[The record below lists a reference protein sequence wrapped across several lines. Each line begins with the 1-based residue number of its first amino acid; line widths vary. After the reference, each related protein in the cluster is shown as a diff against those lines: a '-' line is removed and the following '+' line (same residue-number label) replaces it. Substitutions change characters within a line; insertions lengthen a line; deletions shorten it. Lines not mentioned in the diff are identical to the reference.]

1 MMRSSSHH
9 DSINRVFEQVSL
21 ALTEHRKTVKYLD
34 VMLSKLFG
42 QRPPTSCQR
51 VDSIVYCYLA
61 ILVVQEVINILA
73 AFSHNLLPQKD

>member
-1 MMRSSSHH
+1 MMRSSSHD

-21 ALTEHRKTVKYLD
+21 ALTESRKTVKYLD
-34 VMLSKLFG
+34 VVLSKFFG

-61 ILVVQEVINILA
+61 ILVVQEVINILT
-73 AFSHNLLPQKD
+73 AFSHNFLPQKD